1 MNEQQYRRAA
11 ALTDKQILE
20 LAKKNRRSHH
30 GCEDWYDFRP
40 HLLLEFARNLLAA
53 SPVEQHE
60 GAPAKTVD
68 ASLYKAVCE
77 DFERAQTAIAN
88 YEEITQALQKALAYW
103 MPKVFNE
110 RSAHDAYLLFGYK
123 GDQSECWGDE
133 MVAKLAAA
141 EQHEAAPAD
150 ELTDDAITEL
160 ALDYLATRE
169 PCDIYQFRR
178 EELTAFI
185 RALPAASPVEQHEA
199 APADVTLPYENA
211 LHELIRK
218 IMPDLDSGDILADA
232 QTAISAVACRTMTD
246 AQIDA
251 TWANLDARGSSL
263 YEPHQ
268 WEVEM
273 RRRFARA
280 IIAATPAPAQTE
292 PPAAD
297 ERATLSLNPL
307 QLRWIKDNVRDAYD
321 TGYNDAR
328 RNSAVSGDSAPGY
341 RGREIEKAK
350 GDELAAALER
360 AARASSPNAADER
373 AAEAREDHEC
383 VYENGDGICR
393 ECAELAKRPKPF
405 GYARAIDYR
414 ITGQEPEDHELCSA
428 DAPGAFAIYRAS
440 SPNAAGAPSGAIP
453 AGYVLVP
460 IEPTPEMCLAMR
472 EAVGAGWEDSL
483 VWAGGVAAAPQPPAP
498 ASAPDEEAFVVKRLS
513 ESLADVYT
521 TLIGDD
527 KVDVDDNLNAIQRVE
542 RTAQVLRLEL
552 ELYRAQAS
560 APVGLTDAARDV
572 LAERRRQVEQEG
584 WTSEHD
590 NEHDSGEMPS
600 AAACYSLSAGHWS
613 GALFEKFW
621 PAHWSRNWWKP
632 TTPRRDL
639 VKAGALILAEIE
651 RLDRSAARPQ
661 GSQS

>member
-1 MNEQQYRRAA
+1 MNVTKKSTDASTEVQRVTTATLTDEQRRLIERAEERLRGRGSEDAVAANGLLEVLIAHPARAA
-11 ALTDKQILE
+11 ADGASAVIAE
-20 LAKKNRRSHH
+20 LASMTRMFHAACHDLGLINEAL
-30 GCEDWYDFRP
+30 GLDPDDGGAAP
-40 HLLLEFARNLLAA
+40 ILAA
-53 SPVEQHE
+53 IGEL
-60 GAPAKTVD
+60 KTRTV
-68 ASLYKAVCE
+68 
-77 DFERAQTAIAN
+77 
-88 YEEITQALQKALAYW
+88 
-103 MPKVFNE
+103 
-110 RSAHDAYLLFGYK
+110 
-123 GDQSECWGDE
+123 
-133 MVAKLAAA
+133 
-141 EQHEAAPAD
+141 
-150 ELTDDAITEL
+150 
-160 ALDYLATRE
+160 
-169 PCDIYQFRR
+169 
-178 EELTAFI
+178 
-185 RALPAASPVEQHEA
+185 SPVEQHEA

-440 SPNAAGAPSGAIP
+440 SPNAAGAPSGATP

-542 RTAQVLRLEL
+542 RAAQVLRLEL

-560 APVGLTDAARDV
+560 APVVLTDSARDV
-572 LAERRRQVEQEG
+572 LAERRRQIEREG
-584 WTSEHD
+584 WTPARDDQYRDHELSC
-590 NEHDSGEMPS
+590 
-600 AAACYSLSAGHWS
+600 AAGCYAMYTLAYPAGDPPP
-613 GALFEKFW
+613 AW
-621 PAHWSRNWWKP
+621 PWAADWWKP
-632 TTPRRDL
+632 TTHRRNL

>member
-1 MNEQQYRRAA
+1 MTKKSTDASTEVQRVTTATLTDEQRRLIERAEERLRGRGSEDAVAANGLLEVLIAHPARAA
-11 ALTDKQILE
+11 ADGASAVIAE
-20 LAKKNRRSHH
+20 LASMTRMFHAACHDLGLINEAL
-30 GCEDWYDFRP
+30 GLDPDDGGAAP
-40 HLLLEFARNLLAA
+40 ILAA
-53 SPVEQHE
+53 IGEL
-60 GAPAKTVD
+60 KTRTV
-68 ASLYKAVCE
+68 
-77 DFERAQTAIAN
+77 
-88 YEEITQALQKALAYW
+88 
-103 MPKVFNE
+103 
-110 RSAHDAYLLFGYK
+110 
-123 GDQSECWGDE
+123 
-133 MVAKLAAA
+133 
-141 EQHEAAPAD
+141 
-150 ELTDDAITEL
+150 
-160 ALDYLATRE
+160 
-169 PCDIYQFRR
+169 
-178 EELTAFI
+178 
-185 RALPAASPVEQHEA
+185 SPVEQHEA

-440 SPNAAGAPSGAIP
+440 SPNAAGAPSGATP

-542 RTAQVLRLEL
+542 RAAQVLRLEL

-560 APVGLTDAARDV
+560 APVVLTDSARDV
-572 LAERRRQVEQEG
+572 LAERRRQIEREG
-584 WTSEHD
+584 WTPARDDQYRDHELSC
-590 NEHDSGEMPS
+590 
-600 AAACYSLSAGHWS
+600 AAGCYAMYTLAYPAGDPPP
-613 GALFEKFW
+613 AW
-621 PAHWSRNWWKP
+621 PWAADWWKP
-632 TTPRRDL
+632 TTHRRNL